1 MARPIIKP
9 LPDDAPDMYAFATQG
24 SAANDAKPDYK
35 ALAKQVEHIR
45 PIRQYPIWYHCRG
58 GDSDKNFVLSRMRW
72 IPDSLKH
79 WVSLEF
85 ERLFL
90 AGGREGRYKAKKFLH
105 ELASSYRNEGK

>member
-9 LPDDAPDMYAFATQG
+9 LPEDAPDMYAFAKQA
-24 SAANDAKPDYK
+24 SNDAKPDYK

-90 AGGREGRYKAKKFLH
+90 AGGREGRYNAKKFLH